1 MATDR
6 DRDDD
11 IDRETGNVLGITR
24 DVTPDST
31 IAEESTDDEGRRR
44 RADDLKENATTERDP
59 IGGPD
64 SPPGITVRD

>member
-11 IDRETGNVLGITR
+11 IDRQPGDVLGIAR

-31 IAEESTDDEGRRR
+31 IAEDSIEDEGRRR
-44 RADDLKENATTERDP
+44 RADDLEESTPTEHDP
-59 IGGPD
+59 IGGPNP
-64 SPPGITVRD
+64 PPGIRVQD

>member
-6 DRDDD
+6 ERDDD
-11 IDRETGNVLGITR
+11 IDRQTGDVLGITR
-24 DVTPDST
+24 DVTPDET
-31 IAEESTDDEGRRR
+31 IAEESSEDEGRRR
-44 RADDLKENATTERDP
+44 RADDLKADRTTERDP